1 MVFTAKFLVL
11 IVMLLGIAVQ
21 VNAQSMNCPRG
32 THSGGKRLRS
42 RKEKCV
48 SNEENCRDY
57 E

>member
-11 IVMLLGIAVQ
+11 IVVVLSIAVR
-21 VNAQSMNCPRG
+21 VNAQSINCPRG
-32 THSGGKRLRS
+32 THSGGKRLRLQ
-42 RKEKCV
+42 KEKCE